1 MSRKYYD
8 DFSKMPVDKM
18 AQSISDMTYSYKGT
32 MVPKKHYKDILDK
45 ELQELASNDINI
57 ERMLLQ
63 PYIDM
68 MSKML
73 KENSK
78 YFYKALLMV
87 ELKAKDTAVEIDAI
101 NTAYDAFDDSKLK
114 NILNEDIVEVFEN
127 VKKNGVYVA
136 DEEEVN

>member
-18 AQSISDMTYSYKGT
+18 AQSISDMTYSYQGT

-45 ELQELASNDINI
+45 ELQELASSDVNI

-68 MSKML
+68 MSRML
-73 KENSK
+73 KENPK
-78 YFYKALLMV
+78 YFYKALLTV
-87 ELKAKDTAVEIDAI
+87 ELKAKDSAVEVNAI
-101 NTAYDAFDDSKLK
+101 NSAYDAFDDSKLK
-114 NILNEDIVEVFEN
+114 HIINDEIAEVFEN
-127 VKKNGVYVA
+127 IKKNGVYVPES
-136 DEEEVN
+136 DVN

>member
-1 MSRKYYD
+1 MQ
-8 DFSKMPVDKM
+8 F
-18 AQSISDMTYSYKGT
+18 
-32 MVPKKHYKDILDK
+32 L
-45 ELQELASNDINI
+45 LQLFTASNDINI

-63 PYIDM
+63 PYIDR

-87 ELKAKDTAVEIDAI
+87 ELKAKDTAVEINAI

>member
-18 AQSISDMTYSYKGT
+18 AQSISDMTYSYQGT

-45 ELQELASNDINI
+45 ELQELASSDVNI

-73 KENSK
+73 KENPK
-78 YFYKALLMV
+78 YFYKALLTV
-87 ELKAKDTAVEIDAI
+87 ELKAKDSAVEVNAI
-101 NTAYDAFDDSKLK
+101 NSAYDAFDDSKLK
-114 NILNEDIVEVFEN
+114 HIINGEIAEVFEN
-127 VKKNGVYVA
+127 IKKNGVYVPES
-136 DEEEVN
+136 DVN

>member
-1 MSRKYYD
+1 MKQKCGNFATSNTK
-8 DFSKMPVDKM
+8 KLL
-18 AQSISDMTYSYKGT
+18 SY
-32 MVPKKHYKDILDK
+32 
-45 ELQELASNDINI
+45 
-57 ERMLLQ
+57 
-63 PYIDM
+63 
-68 MSKML
+68 
-73 KENSK
+73 SK

-87 ELKAKDTAVEIDAI
+87 ELKAKDTAVEINAI